1 MGKPVSIARNY
12 KASFVSPTKEEEI
25 NYQNSIRS
33 NNNKENITNKLYKVV
48 LSDNNDEG
56 MNTKGS
62 IHVNVEEKNDIK
74 KQSLLIRPSTLYN
87 STFETKDIEE
97 IESDKPYEN
106 GINFNESPSNIKNI
120 YENHTISKALDFND
134 VDSIINLPMVHDS
147 PYKSIHN
154 SVDYNQNQHED
165 GNGNSNN
172 IDGNKE
178 EIIEEEII
186 EEIIDDNNNDED
198 DEYEEEENI
207 REEDINDN
215 NDEDDEED
223 DIDDEY
229 DDHKDNIDEI
239 IEDEDEYDIV
249 NPGDEDSQCIEVFE
263 DELEIVNNKNPA
275 SWFNIDNYSLH
286 IVLAYVMLS
295 LLFILMIYL
304 INHDGSIILSENK
317 NIISLF
323 QSTSYNSINSSLD
336 SEFIETAIIN
346 NEFIPYYNEVIDE
359 AVSNDYST
367 DYVIEN
373 DYVTNDTESEIY
385 IYNIDINFDA
395 NEVISETT
403 IKESDF
409 DISTVGIVNQ
419 YLNEVEINIIDE
431 IAPTLILSEDNNE
444 QVDENSEIEPITTE
458 ILLQV
463 NSNQIISD
471 TDAIDITTDLDM
483 GNNEVSSDDQI
494 NIDTHEV
501 DTVVSTNVEV
511 YEEVLDNVIPTAIE
525 SDIIIESVEMVEI
538 EIISAVDSITV
549 DNIIVVETIETLET
563 NDITDSASPIEDGFD
578 DTTSDITID
587 TISKIT
593 NDITISPDINI
604 NSISNNVDPVVT
616 KDNININTDNNVSDP
631 TLVFIC
637 LVITS
642 IGSIIGLLY
651 IYTFQKNDF
660 NDLTNEIIF
669 ENELAYLSNQSIDNN
684 LVTTNPPNISL
695 SWENDVKRS
704 FEIPVHNKHFDN
716 DFTSDSSSSYSSNS
730 SLSYSVRRSERLR
743 KRLHIS

>member
-1 MGKPVSIARNY
+1 
-12 KASFVSPTKEEEI
+12 
-25 NYQNSIRS
+25 
-33 NNNKENITNKLYKVV
+33 
-48 LSDNNDEG
+48 

-62 IHVNVEEKNDIK
+62 IHVNIEEKNDIK

-346 NEFIPYYNEVIDE
+346 NEFIPYNNEVIDE
-359 AVSNDYST
+359 AVSNDNST

-395 NEVISETT
+395 NEVINETT
-403 IKESDF
+403 IKESNI
-409 DISTVGIVNQ
+409 DISAVGIVNQ
-419 YLNEVEINIIDE
+419 YLNEVVINIIDE

-471 TDAIDITTDLDM
+471 TDAIDITKDLEM

-578 DTTSDITID
+578 DTTSDITIE

-695 SWENDVKRS
+695 SW
-704 FEIPVHNKHFDN
+704 
-716 DFTSDSSSSYSSNS
+716 
-730 SLSYSVRRSERLR
+730 
-743 KRLHIS
+743 